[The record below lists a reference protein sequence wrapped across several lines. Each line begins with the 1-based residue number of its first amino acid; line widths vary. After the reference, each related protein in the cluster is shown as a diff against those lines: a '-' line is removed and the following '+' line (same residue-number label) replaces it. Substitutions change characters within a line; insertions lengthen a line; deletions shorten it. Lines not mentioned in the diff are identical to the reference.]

1 MSVLPSVPH
10 PTAHGSEVAG
20 EEPIDAT
27 LLHTLYQQLSEQPL
41 SLSPTPKGTPTLTAV
56 DLLEPQ
62 GILDQLLHTVAG
74 AAALPTSTATATAES
89 DLILTELRQRLAAL
103 PTPST
108 AAQRPTEH
116 TALRQLVEQFN
127 PNELG
132 ALIHELFGKLD
143 LIMEN
148 RRLLSTLQEINQF
161 FEGHI
166 TERLAELDDA
176 NARLRQLNHQK
187 DHLLGMVAHDL
198 RGPLGNI
205 KFAVDLLKTL
215 QPTQDEYTHF
225 LQMIE
230 ETTTNALYLTN
241 DLLDTAAIEAGQ
253 LTIKRQPILLQPLVE
268 RVNHSNRHIGT
279 QKQIDLQIA
288 LDPTLEQVTLDELR
302 MEQVLGNLLSNA
314 FKYSHAATTVTL
326 TFLRQEQDLV
336 IQVADQ
342 GQGIPADEIGRLFE
356 LFGRS
361 SVRPTGQEKS
371 TGLGL
376 AICKRIVEAHG
387 GTISVEST
395 VGKGT
400 TFTIVLPS
408 AVVTPIAAATTEAA
422 VATVPPTLT
431 ERRRQRALN
440 SLLRGRRSA
449 SIRPGR
455 QQPPHH
461 WAPTQAT
468 VAA

>member
-10 PTAHGSEVAG
+10 LTAQGSTVTG
-20 EEPIDAT
+20 EEPIDAN
-27 LLHTLYQQLSEQPL
+27 LLHTLYQQLSHQPL
-41 SLSPTPKGTPTLTAV
+41 PLSSTPEGTPTLTTI

-74 AAALPTSTATATAES
+74 AAGLPTAAASATAES
-89 DLILTELRQRLAAL
+89 DLILAELRQRLAAL
-103 PTPST
+103 PTPPT
-108 AAQRPTEH
+108 TTQRPADN

-148 RRLLSTLQEINQF
+148 RRLLSTLQEINHF

-166 TERLAELDDA
+166 TERLAELDHA
-176 NARLRQLNHQK
+176 NTKLRQLNHQK

-253 LTIKRQPILLQPLVE
+253 LTIKPQPMALRPLVE
-268 RVNHSNRHIGT
+268 RVSHSNRHIGA
-279 QKQIDLQIA
+279 QKQIELQII
-288 LDPTLEQVTLDELR
+288 LDPTLEQVTLDEVR

-336 IQVADQ
+336 IRVADQ
-342 GQGIPADEIGRLFE
+342 GQGIPADEIGHLFE

-376 AICKRIVEAHG
+376 AICKRIVEAHE

-408 AVVTPIAAATTEAA
+408 AVVMPTTTVEALLAAA
-422 VATVPPTLT
+422 PPTLT

-440 SLLRGRRSA
+440 SLLRGRRAA
-449 SIRPGR
+449 SIRPGSQQR
-455 QQPPHH
+455 QWASPP
-461 WAPTQAT
+461 AT

>member
-10 PTAHGSEVAG
+10 LTARASKVDGDEVTN
-20 EEPIDAT
+20 AT
-27 LLHTLYQQLSEQPL
+27 LLHMLYQQLSDQQLALAPAAE
-41 SLSPTPKGTPTLTAV
+41 GTPTLAAV
-56 DLLEPQ
+56 DLLQPQ
-62 GILDQLLHTVAG
+62 GVLDQLLATIADVG
-74 AAALPTSTATATAES
+74 SLPTAATASTDVSLA
-89 DLILTELRQRLAAL
+89 ELRQRLAVL
-103 PTPST
+103 PAPATTDQHP
-108 AAQRPTEH
+108 ADN

-143 LIMEN
+143 LIVEN
-148 RRLLSTLQEINQF
+148 RRLLTTLQEINQL

-166 TERLAELDDA
+166 TERLAELDNA
-176 NARLRQLNHQK
+176 NAKLRQLNHQK

-215 QPTQDEYTHF
+215 QPTQDEFTHF

-253 LTIKRQPILLQPLVE
+253 LTIKRQPIALRSLLE
-268 RVNHSNRHIGT
+268 RIHHSNCHIGA
-279 QKQIDLQIA
+279 QKQIELQIT
-288 LDPTLEQVTLDELR
+288 LDPTLEQVTLDEVR

-314 FKYSHAATTVTL
+314 FKYSYAATMVTVTC
-326 TFLRQEQDLV
+326 LRQEQDLV
-336 IQVADQ
+336 IRVADQ
-342 GQGIPADEIGRLFE
+342 GQGIPADEIGHLFE

-376 AICKRIVEAHG
+376 AICKRIVELHG
-387 GTISVEST
+387 GVISVEST

-400 TFTIVLPS
+400 TFTIVLPH
-408 AVVTPIAAATTEAA
+408 AIVAQTTTVTEA
-422 VATVPPTLT
+422 PTT
-431 ERRRQRALN
+431 AAQTPADRRRQRALN
-440 SLLRGRRSA
+440 SLLRGRRS
-449 SIRPGR
+449 SSLRTESKPRPR
-455 QQPPHH
+455 Q

>member
-10 PTAHGSEVAG
+10 PTAPGSDVASA
-20 EEPIDAT
+20 EPIDAQ
-27 LLHTLYQQLSEQPL
+27 LLHTLYQQLSNQP
-41 SLSPTPKGTPTLTAV
+41 STLSPASKGTPTLTTI

-62 GILDQLLHTVAG
+62 GILDQLLHTVAETEI
-74 AAALPTSTATATAES
+74 LPTASATDPANT
-89 DLILTELRQRLAAL
+89 DNILTELRQRLAVL
-103 PTPST
+103 PTPPPP
-108 AAQRPTEH
+108 AQRPPDND
-116 TALRQLVEQFN
+116 ALRQLVAQFN

-132 ALIHELFGKLD
+132 SLIHELFGKLD

-166 TERLAELDDA
+166 AERLAELDDA
-176 NARLRQLNHQK
+176 NAKLRQLNHQK
-187 DHLLGMVAHDL
+187 DHFLGMVAHDL

-215 QPTQDEYTHF
+215 QPTQDEFTHF

-230 ETTTNALYLTN
+230 ETTASALYLTN

-253 LTIKRQPILLQPLVE
+253 LTIHRQPLALRPLVE
-268 RVNHSNRHIGT
+268 RVNHNNRHIGA
-279 QKQIDLQIA
+279 QKQIALQIE
-288 LDPTLEQVTLDELR
+288 LDATLEQVTWDELR

-314 FKYSHAATTVTL
+314 FKYSYAATTVTL
-326 TFLRQEQDLV
+326 SFLCQGQDLV

-342 GQGIPADEIGRLFE
+342 GQGIPADEIDRLFE
-356 LFGRS
+356 LFGRA

-387 GTISVEST
+387 GTINVESM

-400 TFTIVLPS
+400 TFTIVLPNAVS
-408 AVVTPIAAATTEAA
+408 AQPAPAAEGREPHQSLA
-422 VATVPPTLT
+422 

-440 SLLRGRRSA
+440 SLLRSRRST
-449 SIRPGR
+449 SIRSGGKPHP
-455 QQPPHH
+455 QQ
-461 WAPTQAT
+461 WAGAQAT